1 LLALCA
7 TENTRS
13 RPVLLF
19 TKQFL
24 EEVFSETELPVYGIL
39 GNSISTTTHFRKPHM

>member
-24 EEVFSETELPVYGIL
+24 ERLSEKSERALIWVLMSG
-39 GNSISTTTHFRKPHM
+39 